1 MAAVTLRFYEELN
14 DFLETH
20 RRKREFGHELT
31 RRTSLKDLIES
42 LGVPHTEIEVI
53 LVNGESAGFER
64 IVEDGDRIAVYP
76 MFETLDV
83 TPVLRLRDR
92 PLRQPRFAL
101 DVQLG
106 TLTRYLR
113 LCGFDALYR
122 NDWADDELARRAV
135 ADRRVL
141 LTRDRQLLKRRVITH
156 GYFVRADRP
165 RAQLAEVCQRLD
177 LWDAIEPYRR
187 CIRCNGLLE
196 AVDKAAV
203 IEVLLPETRRC
214 FDDFTRCASCGHV
227 YWQGSHVTKIEELL
241 AGLRR

>member
-1 MAAVTLRFYEELN
+1 
-14 DFLETH
+14 
-20 RRKREFGHELT
+20 
-31 RRTSLKDLIES
+31 
-42 LGVPHTEIEVI
+42 
-53 LVNGESAGFER
+53 
-64 IVEDGDRIAVYP
+64 
-76 MFETLDV
+76 
-83 TPVLRLRDR
+83 
-92 PLRQPRFAL
+92 
-101 DVQLG
+101 
-106 TLTRYLR
+106 
-113 LCGFDALYR
+113 
-122 NDWADDELARRAV
+122 V

-203 IEVLLPETRRC
+203 IEVPLPETRRC